1 MVHEQAF
8 SEWIHKRSRLN
19 RIEILKPGRKLF
31 SMFKELPKH
40 QIDSHQA
47 TETQE
52 HKIMTMTT
60 GDETAYR
67 LIAVR

>member
-1 MVHEQAF
+1 
-8 SEWIHKRSRLN
+8 
-19 RIEILKPGRKLF
+19 
-31 SMFKELPKH
+31 MFKELPKH

-67 LIAVR
+67 LVAVR